1 MRVVAFVSVAVALAF
16 SNTVQAE
23 PLKTDDQ
30 IRRALVGN
38 TITGMD
44 DDEPYNEYLHPDG
57 RIIGENQEGRYTGHW
72 MISGGQMC
80 LRYSTNGKESTW
92 DCSEIELDGSR
103 ITWMADG
110 EKSFSNLIIGNPN
123 GF

>member
-1 MRVVAFVSVAVALAF
+1 MRAAALTFFAVVVTF
-16 SNTVQAE
+16 SNAVQAE
-23 PLKTDDQ
+23 PLTTDEQ
-30 IRRALVGN
+30 IRKALVGN

-57 RIIGENQEGRYTGHW
+57 RIIGENQEGRYVGHW
-72 MISGGQMC
+72 MISGDQMC

-92 DCSEIELDGSR
+92 DCSEVELDGSR
-103 ITWMADG
+103 ITWLADG